1 MQLTNDYHQ
10 KDMIKLSV
18 IIPIYNTPEPLLEHC
33 ISSIQENLQQ
43 MGDEVEVL
51 LINDGSTVSHI
62 EPMLKAV
69 EAADNRF
76 KYVYKANSGVSD
88 TRNRGIEMAKGE
100 YITFVDSDDYLEPDA
115 LQYMV
120 EAMEQSSANVSFFG
134 YCTDDKGPNENV
146 YKRSLQGEQLNWVR
160 YQMLS
165 SQYDFVRLYG
175 VAFIHSYAA
184 LFRRNII
191 MEHNCR
197 FDVRLTHSE
206 DTFFNFCYFT
216 YIDNLYVDN
225 RLVYHYVTNPE
236 SATQIFTDKHIG
248 KLSIL
253 LPEWERT
260 IQQHYAND
268 KVMWHNFYLRVLS
281 SIRISKKQYYTHP
294 QNRKSFKELKS
305 ELHTFLYQGCMRRY
319 IRKMSVFDATDIQEL
334 KNIIFLKLHLYWIFL
349 ITERRRRRKS
359 R

>member
-1 MQLTNDYHQ
+1 ME
-10 KDMIKLSV
+10 KLSV
-18 IIPIYNTPEPLLEHC
+18 IIPVYNTPKLLLEHC
-33 ISSIQENLQQ
+33 ISSVQENICN

-62 EPMLKAV
+62 EPMLTAA

-76 KYVYKANSGVSD
+76 KYVCKANSGVSD
-88 TRNRGIEMAKGE
+88 SRNKGIEMAQGE
-100 YITFVDSDDYLEPDA
+100 YITFVDSDDYLESDA
-115 LQYMV
+115 FQYMV
-120 EAMEQSSANVSFFG
+120 GAMEQSSASVSFFG
-134 YCTDDKGPNENV
+134 YCTDDKGPNKNI

-184 LFRRNII
+184 LFRRSII

-236 SATQIFTDKHIG
+236 SATQIFTDKHIK

-253 LPEWERT
+253 LPDWERT
-260 IQQHYAND
+260 IQLHYAAD

-281 SIRISKKQYYTHP
+281 SIKISKKQYYTHP
-294 QNRKSFKELKS
+294 QNKKTFKELKS
-305 ELHTFLYQGCMRRY
+305 ELHTFLYQDDMRRY

-334 KNIIFLKLHLYWIFL
+334 KNIVLLKLHLYWIFL
-349 ITERRRRRKS
+349 ITERRKRKK
-359 R
+359 RGL